1 MNKYQTLLREHIEP
15 FPIQWTQKPMKIQ
28 NDMEKAMLV
37 CCEAHGVTCAHLFKE
52 SGFLTEYAFTNELK
66 K

>member
-1 MNKYQTLLREHIEP
+1 MP
-15 FPIQWTQKPMKIQ
+15 
-28 NDMEKAMLV
+28 A
-37 CCEAHGVTCAHLFKE
+37 CCEAHSVTRAHLFKE

>member
-1 MNKYQTLLREHIEP
+1 MFQSEP
-15 FPIQWTQKPMKIQ
+15 FPIQRTQKPVKIQ
-28 NDMEKAMLV
+28 NDMEKAMPA
-37 CCEAHGVTCAHLFKE
+37 CCEAHSVTRAHLFKE

>member
-1 MNKYQTLLREHIEP
+1 
-15 FPIQWTQKPMKIQ
+15 MKTQ

-37 CCEAHGVTCAHLFKE
+37 CCEVHGVTCAHFFKE
-52 SGFLTEYAFTNELK
+52 SGFLMEYTFTNEMK